1 MHGYS
6 TGRCECRS
14 ARDIGALVRCGE
26 CDNRARTRLDAARPG
41 RAVSAADAA
50 RADLREDFHGMI
62 GRSPVMLALYE
73 QIRQIARAGGSVLI
87 RGESGVGKELVT
99 RALHAESDRAAGP
112 FIPVN
117 CAGIP
122 TELLE
127 SELFGHASGAFT
139 GAQQARRGLFAEA
152 HGGMLLLD
160 EIAELEPQMQAKLL
174 RVLQDGQVRPL
185 GANLERRVD
194 VRVVAATN
202 RDLEHDVARGRFR
215 ADLFFRLATF
225 DVHVPPLRER
235 GEDLHRLAAHFAR
248 RFSEQI
254 GREPLALSAA
264 ALSLLSA
271 YRFPGNVR
279 ELANLIERA
288 VTLCPGT
295 QIMPTDLPQTVHAR
309 SAGIPGGSVHEG
321 TPADTVMPTLRQMQ
335 LRYVHY
341 VLDQVDGNKRRAAQ
355 VLGIGRRT
363 LYRYLAN

>member
-1 MHGYS
+1 
-6 TGRCECRS
+6 
-14 ARDIGALVRCGE
+14 
-26 CDNRARTRLDAARPG
+26 
-41 RAVSAADAA
+41 
-50 RADLREDFHGMI
+50 
-62 GRSPVMLALYE
+62 
-73 QIRQIARAGGSVLI
+73 
-87 RGESGVGKELVT
+87 
-99 RALHAESDRAAGP
+99 
-112 FIPVN
+112 
-117 CAGIP
+117 
-122 TELLE
+122 
-127 SELFGHASGAFT
+127 
-139 GAQQARRGLFAEA
+139 
-152 HGGMLLLD
+152 
-160 EIAELEPQMQAKLL
+160 
-174 RVLQDGQVRPL
+174 
-185 GANLERRVD
+185 
-194 VRVVAATN
+194 
-202 RDLEHDVARGRFR
+202 
-215 ADLFFRLATF
+215 
-225 DVHVPPLRER
+225 
-235 GEDLHRLAAHFAR
+235 LHRLAAHFAR